1 MVLRANWIDFLICA
15 LITEN
20 SRLEPILSG
29 YNATAS
35 LVWNKDCGRNVSQ
48 KYVRLFVVYVHG
60 AIKRNDS
67 IVLHFWGPYLIVG
80 ILKILKKRSRIVAFF
95 SRKCPYRTHVLD
107 AIATPEAGCSAPGFT
122 QRKRSTIFMFW
133 SYLICALASGAALRF
148 YLHAGVSAT
157 TFWAHA
163 RWLSFCRK
171 LLFFCVLVPSDR

>member
-1 MVLRANWIDFLICA
+1 M
-15 LITEN
+15 
-20 SRLEPILSG
+20 
-29 YNATAS
+29 
-35 LVWNKDCGRNVSQ
+35 
-48 KYVRLFVVYVHG
+48 
-60 AIKRNDS
+60 
-67 IVLHFWGPYLIVG
+67 IVG

-171 LLFFCVLVPSDR
+171 LLFFACWLHLTAKQRSKQLICPLMTYRDITSSRWSEQGP